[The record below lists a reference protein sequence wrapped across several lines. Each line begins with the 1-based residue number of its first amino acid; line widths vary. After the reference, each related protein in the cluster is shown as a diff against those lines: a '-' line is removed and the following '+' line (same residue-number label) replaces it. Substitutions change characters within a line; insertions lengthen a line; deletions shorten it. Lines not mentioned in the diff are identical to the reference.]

1 VYDPAVSSWGCP
13 HEVDGVC
20 QRVRGALCDPGML
33 GCVVQGLVEV
43 QGEPRGPRQPVRAK
57 LGREEREVGAREDPE

>member
-1 VYDPAVSSWGCP
+1 MSSWGCP

-33 GCVVQGLVEV
+33 GCVVQGRVETL
-43 QGEPRGPRQPVRAK
+43 GEPRGARRPVRPKAR
-57 LGREEREVGAREDPE
+57 LGRSGRGGNEPRDGTQ